1 MRNKLIN
8 LIKND
13 FKNRN
18 YFLTADLGFSVLEE
32 LQKISSKRFLN
43 VGVAE
48 NSMFTLAIGISENLK
63 KNESVYCYSIS
74 PFAVLRSLELIR
86 NYLNFENRKIR
97 IIGVGSGYS
106 YSYLGKTHFLMEDL
120 NIFFGLKNLII
131 LNPGNERELK
141 FVYNKYKNFNGPV
154 YFRINKSD
162 ATEYK
167 KFNFIKKK
175 GLFIKKGPG
184 SNIIVSGYIFEYL
197 NKIFSYNE
205 LKKLNLISIPIFN
218 QIYTDGALKYLN
230 KKKPTILLVDNN
242 QTLLFEKMKH
252 EIHNITRNKAW
263 NIHFEPNKIKLVG
276 NEFDLLCQSGL
287 NKRKIRNYLL

>member
-1 MRNKLIN
+1 MRNTLIN
-8 LIKND
+8 LIKKD
-13 FKNRN
+13 FKNKN
-18 YFLTADLGFSVLEE
+18 YFLTADLGFSILED
-32 LQKISSKRFLN
+32 LQKISNKRFVN

-74 PFAVLRSLELIR
+74 PFVVLRSLELIR

-97 IIGVGSGYS
+97 LIGVGSGYS

-120 NIFFGLKNLII
+120 NIFFGFKNLII

-141 FVYNKYKNFNGPV
+141 FVYDKYKNFNGPV

-162 ATEYK
+162 AVEYK
-167 KFNFIKKK
+167 KYNFLEKK
-175 GLFIKKGPG
+175 GLFIKKGFG

-197 NKIFSYNE
+197 KKIFSYDE
-205 LKKLNLISIPIFN
+205 IKKLNIISIPIFN
-218 QIYTDGALKYLN
+218 QIYTDAALKYLN

-242 QTLLFEKMKH
+242 QTLLFEKMKY
-252 EIHNITRNKAW
+252 EICNITNNKVW
-263 NIHFEPNKIKLVG
+263 NIHLEPTKIKLVG
-276 NEFDLLCQSGL
+276 NEFDLLSQSGL
-287 NKRKIRNYLL
+287 NIKKIRNYLL

>member
-1 MRNKLIN
+1 MRNSLIN
-8 LIKND
+8 LIKSD
-13 FKNRN
+13 FKNKN
-18 YFLTADLGFSVLEE
+18 YFLTADLGFSVLEK

-63 KNESVYCYSIS
+63 KNESIYCYSIS
-74 PFAVLRSLELIR
+74 PFIVLRSLELIR
-86 NYLNFENRKIR
+86 NYLNYENRKIR

-120 NIFFGLKNLII
+120 NIFFGLENLII

-141 FVYNKYKNFNGPV
+141 FVYNKYKNFDGPV

-162 ATEYK
+162 AVEYK
-167 KFNFIKKK
+167 KYNFKEKK
-175 GLFIKKGPG
+175 GLFIKEGSG
-184 SNIIVSGYIFEYL
+184 SNIIVSGYIFEHL
-197 NKIFSYNE
+197 NKFFSYDE

-230 KKKPTILLVDNN
+230 KKKPTILLVDSN
-242 QTLLFEKMKH
+242 QTLLFEKMKY
-252 EIHNITRNKAW
+252 EIHNITKNKVW
-263 NIHFEPNKIKLVG
+263 NMHFEPNKIKLVG

-287 NKRKIRNYLL
+287 NIKKIRNYLL